1 MLKNHAE
8 ETKIKT
14 LVYSNTLLSKC
25 WQIYIY
31 LYDDMYI
38 NTYEKMHTLPH
49 FTTRKRLKQ
58 NQKHTRI
65 KVPSPSKWHPI
76 HSIWNTHFNNHF
88 HILYLFFFANT
99 SFLYMRTALCQ
110 RRYDVSRKWDTYNS
124 ITLLIHKHYVCL
136 HSMSYLFAANCTHA
150 SSIVRRRRAQYFLTL
165 FFSLAQCVYVFV
177 SVPTLFFISTVKIN
191 IK

>member
-1 MLKNHAE
+1 MIFDRISLFIFLLMLLLLLLLPLLFLLINFIWWGPRLENSMLKNHAE

-58 NQKHTRI
+58 NRNHTRI

-76 HSIWNTHFNNHF
+76 YSIWNTHFNNHF
-88 HILYLFFFANT
+88 HILYLFFSPTHLFYICAQHCASAVT
-99 SFLYMRTALCQ
+99 
-110 RRYDVSRKWDTYNS
+110 
-124 ITLLIHKHYVCL
+124 
-136 HSMSYLFAANCTHA
+136 MSAE
-150 SSIVRRRRAQYFLTL
+150 SGILTIPSH
-165 FFSLAQCVYVFV
+165 F
-177 SVPTLFFISTVKIN
+177 
-191 IK
+191 